1 MDLYGFISIYINLYV
16 FICIY
21 LIRFAQSAGLFVL
34 LLLLCRSR
42 CFFLGFC
49 LCGGVFFFF
58 TLLDDCGPLF
68 GVSGAHCGVILAS
81 WGLILESFWRL
92 GGSLWHPFGKFGLC
106 LAPRGAQ
113 KAPRGRQ
120 KTTQGTPRA
129 LQGASDIILSAF
141 GSHFELQNGPKTMKK
156 RKKTTTAT

>member
-1 MDLYGFISIYINLYV
+1 MY
-16 FICIY
+16 
-21 LIRFAQSAGLFVL
+21 FV
-34 LLLLCRSR
+34 
-42 CFFLGFC
+42 
-49 LCGGVFFFF
+49 FF

-68 GVSGAHCGVILAS
+68 GVSGTHCGVILAS

-129 LQGASDIILSAF
+129 PHGGFALAAYVADHELPLTCSISFFIPSSRPSPVFAEHACRCTKRPFSCWSSSASITSDALAALSRSCRRVVGRGRAR
-141 GSHFELQNGPKTMKK
+141 EEA
-156 RKKTTTAT
+156 RV